1 MDSATTEIM
10 CVMRE
15 KQRDACG
22 ALPTCHTL
30 KLASSL
36 DTPGHAEWE
45 QPPTRRAERRTD
57 YNAAVGLAL
66 YASSIAAVNAAAAD
80 AAAHGASLA
89 SHDDL
94 LVLNRVRHVVQ
105 ARASRKHVSRVRPQ
119 SII

>member
-1 MDSATTEIM
+1 MDSTTTEIM

-15 KQRDACG
+15 KQRGARG

-30 KLASSL
+30 KLDSSL

-45 QPPTRRAERRTD
+45 QPATPRAERRTHH
-57 YNAAVGLAL
+57 NATVGLAF
-66 YASSIAAVNAAAAD
+66 YESSVAAVNAAAAA

-94 LVLNRVRHVVQ
+94 LVMSRVRHLVQ
-105 ARASRKHVSRVRPQ
+105 ARASRKHVCRVRPQ
-119 SII
+119 SLI